1 MINGKYS
8 MKPIYFTVGPSQLYP
23 TAQKHIRRALKDEI
37 YSLSHRSSQFSEINR
52 KTQASLRTLLA
63 IPKSHHLFFTS
74 CALEGME
81 RTIANTVEKKSFH
94 FVNGSFSREFWQIAI
109 DLGKQSMR
117 FDVPNGE
124 GFDFSQVEIPQDVEL
139 ICLVQNETSTGVAQ
153 SMESIYALKKRYP
166 QTLIAIDVVS
176 SAPYTNIDF
185 SLIDIALF
193 SVQKGFGMPAGLGV
207 LIVNDRALEK
217 AAWLAKKG
225 IAIGSYHSFPK
236 FDEFAKKFQTRE
248 TPNVGAIYLL
258 GNVVDDMLHTG
269 IDVIRNDTE
278 KKAQMIYDFFDTHA
292 RYKPVVSQQFRSK
305 TTMVIDMNGE
315 SAKVREELSQRGF
328 IVAGGYGKR
337 KEWHIRIGNFP
348 AHSVA
353 DMKKLVYVM
362 KHM

>member
-1 MINGKYS
+1 
-8 MKPIYFTVGPSQLYP
+8 MKKMYFTVGPSQLYP

-37 YSLSHRSSQFSEINR
+37 YSLSHRSSQFSDINR
-52 KTQASLRTLLA
+52 KTQASLRRLLA
-63 IPKSHHLFFTS
+63 IPTSHHLFFTS

-124 GFDFSQVEIPQDVEL
+124 GFDFSQVKISQDVEL

-153 SMESIYALKKRYP
+153 PMESIYALKKRYP
-166 QTLIAIDVVS
+166 QTLLAIDMVS
-176 SAPYTNIDF
+176 SAPFTDIDF
-185 SLIDIALF
+185 SLIDIAFF

-217 AAWLAKKG
+217 AAWLTKKG
-225 IAIGSYHSFPK
+225 ISLGSYHSFPK

-258 GNVVDDMLHTG
+258 GKVSEDMLARG
-269 IDVIRNDTE
+269 IATIRQQTE
-278 KKAQMIYDFFDTHA
+278 KKAEMIYDFFDAHE
-292 RYKPVVSQQFRSK
+292 RYNPVVSQPFRSK
-305 TTMVIDMNGE
+305 TTMVIDVNGE
-315 SAKVREELSQRGF
+315 SAKIQEYLAEKGV
-328 IVAGGYGKR
+328 IVSSGYGKR

-348 AHSVA
+348 AHSGA
-353 DMKKLVYVM
+353 DMKRLITILGDINVRE
-362 KHM
+362 